1 MSRSLPP
8 EARAASAAA
17 PARTPGRAEAL
28 LQRLDWTV
36 LRRLDGALQGDYRSL
51 MRGSGLDLAD
61 LREYQHHDDP
71 RHIDWNVTARL
82 QVPHVRQYTEDRDL
96 TAWFLLDLSPSAGF
110 GSNRSKHDVA
120 VELTGVLA
128 RLLTRR
134 GNRAGALLYGDH
146 VDTVL
151 PARSGRAQ
159 VLELLHRLLHRPPAR
174 PMPEGTRLAVLLQRA
189 LELARRR
196 SLVFVVSDFISAPGW
211 EEPLAR
217 LAARHEV
224 LGVRLYDP
232 LEMDLPELGVLVM
245 QDPETGEQLVVDT
258 QARGF
263 RHRFADAARR
273 REAALREA
281 LARAGVDAIE
291 LTTDDDLAAEL
302 ARFVRLRKRRAQLAA
317 GGLPTLRA
325 ATP

>member
-1 MSRSLPP
+1 MSRSRPETLPVAAA
-8 EARAASAAA
+8 ARA
-17 PARTPGRAEAL
+17 PGRAEAL
-28 LQRLDWTV
+28 LHRLDWTV

-51 MRGSGLDLAD
+51 VRGTGLDLAD

-96 TAWFLLDLSPSAGF
+96 TAWFLLDLSASVGF
-110 GSNRSKHDVA
+110 GSNRSKLDVA
-120 VELTGVLA
+120 VELTGVLT

-134 GNRAGALLYGDH
+134 GNRAGALLYGDQ

-159 VLELLHRLLHRPPAR
+159 VLELLHRMLNRPPPVR
-174 PMPEGTRLAVLLQRA
+174 RPEGTRLAVLFERT
-189 LELARRR
+189 LEVVRRR

-211 EEPLAR
+211 DAPLAR

-224 LGVRLYDP
+224 IAVRLYDP

-263 RHRFADAARR
+263 RHRFASAARR
-273 REAALREA
+273 REAALRET

-317 GGLPTLRA
+317 GGLPAAARA
-325 ATP
+325 ATPAP